1 MPFYGNL
8 FDRNGQL
15 LREQEELDVE
25 DPGREVLVWENLL
38 CGGAGEQLEAALGI
52 ADMTH
57 ADNAQ
62 DSVEAVHEDVSEER
76 ALIGR
81 QRHARSRWAGDIP

>member
-8 FDRNGQL
+8 LDGNGQL
-15 LREQEELDVE
+15 LREQEQLNVE

-57 ADNAQ
+57 ADNTQ
-62 DSVEAVHEDVSEER
+62 DGVEAVHEYVTDHR
-76 ALIGR
+76 TLY
-81 QRHARSRWAGDIP
+81 ARNCQHS